1 MMKMKLRFKSAIIL
15 FCISCKV
22 SVNDGKELKLLTLY
36 RSQKVVL
43 SGKAVKGELKNARV
57 RVFRLKT
64 DGTCDTGG
72 QPLAYGSSEND
83 GSYSL
88 TYFRTGRPVCVV
100 SDPNPS
106 GKSYMHDEYSNTDIS
121 FTGNTSYTNVMIEPS
136 GGTKSNVNITP
147 FSRIALS
154 RLSFLAKQ
162 NTDSSKLSSL
172 VTYANKQT
180 IVQFGLNKGF
190 SSARSFQRASDPID
204 MNTIPDILDSG
215 VNLNDSSNSL
225 VIYQKTLLG
234 GFSVLANKTKDGSA
248 VTAQDTEDVVSSYAK
263 DAADGAFDGVD
274 ETGAALSISGTN
286 SVSLGNDPLTS
297 TLSQSA
303 AEYLQSL
310 PKTDPILV
318 NSGLSSSAVAANPSS
333 FFQMNET
340 PVFLQE
346 PPVSLKIT
354 GTISGLTVSG
364 LTISSGQAG
373 ASSVSV
379 SAGATDFSLTGVIA
393 GAAYKVTIVS
403 QPVNTIVCAVNN
415 GSGTITA
422 DVTNVSIVCQSP
434 ITFIDGNG
442 TNGINY
448 SATSANVKSPFAVS
462 YNNTLTVTWTEAAS
476 TQTRAKQYNPS
487 SGAWTFIDPGTS
499 TGINISGNSSEGA
512 RLAVFNSKL
521 YGLWSETSVYR
532 RTVGRVYSDTPGTW
546 NTVTAGIASGE
557 NKNANADAKFGSAIV
572 FNNKLY
578 WFWTEDKGASLF
590 QIRVKVYNG
599 NDSSPVWTF
608 VDGGGVNGIN
618 KDNTKSAN
626 NNGADPF
633 SAAVL
638 NGKLYLSWDEFNGSA
653 VSQIRVAVY
662 NGNDAAPV
670 WTFVDG
676 NGVNG
681 LNRNA
686 SFGAYNPT
694 LSILNNKLYNIWQE
708 DNGTCAQI
716 RAAVYNGNDST
727 PSWTFIDGNSPSF
740 GINLNS
746 SKNGDQ
752 PHSLV
757 FNGKLYAL
765 WNEDNLSAV
774 KQARLA
780 VFNGDDTG
788 PVWKFVDGANT
799 SAGINKNSG
808 QSTKVFPKMAEFNNR
823 LHIVWVETN
832 GSFDQVR
839 AAQFN
844 GN

>member
-1 MMKMKLRFKSAIIL
+1 
-15 FCISCKV
+15 
-22 SVNDGKELKLLTLY
+22 
-36 RSQKVVL
+36 
-43 SGKAVKGELKNARV
+43 
-57 RVFRLKT
+57 
-64 DGTCDTGG
+64 
-72 QPLAYGSSEND
+72 
-83 GSYSL
+83 
-88 TYFRTGRPVCVV
+88 
-100 SDPNPS
+100 
-106 GKSYMHDEYSNTDIS
+106 
-121 FTGNTSYTNVMIEPS
+121 
-136 GGTKSNVNITP
+136 
-147 FSRIALS
+147 
-154 RLSFLAKQ
+154 
-162 NTDSSKLSSL
+162 
-172 VTYANKQT
+172 
-180 IVQFGLNKGF
+180 
-190 SSARSFQRASDPID
+190 
-204 MNTIPDILDSG
+204 
-215 VNLNDSSNSL
+215 
-225 VIYQKTLLG
+225 
-234 GFSVLANKTKDGSA
+234 
-248 VTAQDTEDVVSSYAK
+248 
-263 DAADGAFDGVD
+263 
-274 ETGAALSISGTN
+274 
-286 SVSLGNDPLTS
+286 
-297 TLSQSA
+297 
-303 AEYLQSL
+303 
-310 PKTDPILV
+310 
-318 NSGLSSSAVAANPSS
+318 
-333 FFQMNET
+333 
-340 PVFLQE
+340 
-346 PPVSLKIT
+346 
-354 GTISGLTVSG
+354 
-364 LTISSGQAG
+364 
-373 ASSVSV
+373 
-379 SAGATDFSLTGVIA
+379 
-393 GAAYKVTIVS
+393 
-403 QPVNTIVCAVNN
+403 
-415 GSGTITA
+415 
-422 DVTNVSIVCQSP
+422 
-434 ITFIDGNG
+434 
-442 TNGINY
+442 
-448 SATSANVKSPFAVS
+448 
-462 YNNTLTVTWTEAAS
+462 
-476 TQTRAKQYNPS
+476 
-487 SGAWTFIDPGTS
+487 
-499 TGINISGNSSEGA
+499 
-512 RLAVFNSKL
+512 
-521 YGLWSETSVYR
+521 
-532 RTVGRVYSDTPGTW
+532 
-546 NTVTAGIASGE
+546 
-557 NKNANADAKFGSAIV
+557 AKFGSAIV

-839 AAQFN
+839 VAQFN

>member
-1 MMKMKLRFKSAIIL
+1 MKARLNIIL
-15 FCISCKV
+15 ILLCIYCKV
-22 SVNDGKELKLLTLY
+22 SVNDEKELRLLTLY
-36 RSQKVVL
+36 RSEKVVIT
-43 SGKAVKGELKNARV
+43 GKAVKGELKNARV

-64 DGTCDTGG
+64 DGTCDTSG
-72 QPLAYGSSEND
+72 QPLTYGTTEND

-88 TYFRTGRPVCVV
+88 TYLRTGKPVCVV
-100 SDPNPS
+100 SDPNPA
-106 GKSYMHDEYSNTDIS
+106 GKSYMYDEYSNSDIS
-121 FTGNTSYTNVMIEPS
+121 FTGNTSYTNVINEPS
-136 GGTKSNVNITP
+136 GNAKSNVNLTP

-154 RLSFLAKQ
+154 RLSFLSKQ

-180 IVQFGLNKGF
+180 VVQFGLNKGF
-190 SSARSFQRASDPID
+190 SARKSLLRASDPID
-204 MNTIPDILDSG
+204 MNTVTDVLDNG
-215 VNLNDSSNSL
+215 INLNDSSNSL
-225 VIYQKTLLG
+225 AIYQKALLG
-234 GFSVLANKTKDGSA
+234 GFSALANKTKDGSA
-248 VTAQDTEDVVSSYAK
+248 VTSQDAEDVVSSYAK

-274 ETGAALSISGTN
+274 ETGTSLSISGTN
-286 SVSLGNDPLTS
+286 AVSLGTDPLTS

-303 AEYLQSL
+303 AEYLSSL

-318 NSGLSSSAVAANPSS
+318 NSGLSGSAVAANPSAY
-333 FFQMNET
+333 FQMNET

-373 ASSVSV
+373 ASAVSV

-403 QPVNTIVCAVNN
+403 QPINTIVCAVNN

-422 DVTNVSIVCQSP
+422 NVTSVSIVCQSP

-462 YNNTLTVTWTEAAS
+462 YNNSLTVTWMEAAT
-476 TQTRAKQYNPS
+476 TQIRVKQYSASTGN
-487 SGAWTFIDPGTS
+487 WTFIDPGTS
-499 TGINISGNSSEGA
+499 TGINVSGNAAEGS

-532 RTVGRVYSDTPGTW
+532 RTLGRAYSDVPGTW

-557 NKNANADAKFGSAIV
+557 NKNANADAKFGSAVV

-578 WFWTEDKGASLF
+578 WFWSEDKGGSLF

-599 NDSSPVWTF
+599 NDASPVWTF

-618 KDNTKSAN
+618 KDNSKSAN

-633 SAAVL
+633 TAAVF

-653 VSQIRVAVY
+653 VSQLRVAVY
-662 NGNDAAPV
+662 NGNDASPV

-676 NGVNG
+676 NGSNG
-681 LNRNA
+681 LNRNPA
-686 SFGAYNPT
+686 YGAYNPS
-694 LSILNNKLYNIWQE
+694 LSVLNNKLYNIWQE

-716 RAAVYNGNDST
+716 RAAVYGGNDSS
-727 PSWTFIDGNSPSF
+727 PSWTFIDGNSSSF

-752 PHSLV
+752 PHTLV
-757 FNGKLYAL
+757 FNGKLYAV
-765 WNEDNLSAV
+765 WNEDNLSSV

-780 VFNGDDTG
+780 VYNGDDSS
-788 PVWKFVDGANT
+788 PSWKFVDGAST

-808 QSTKVFPKMAEFNNR
+808 QNTKIFPKMAEFNNR
-823 LHIVWVETN
+823 LHIVWVESN